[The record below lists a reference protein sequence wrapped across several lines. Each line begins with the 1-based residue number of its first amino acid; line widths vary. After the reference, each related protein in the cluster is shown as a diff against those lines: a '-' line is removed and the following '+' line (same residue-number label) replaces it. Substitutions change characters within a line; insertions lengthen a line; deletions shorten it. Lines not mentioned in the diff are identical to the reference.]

1 MSELKLCCSCGN
13 KGLLI
18 NDGED
23 VVCINIKCHFW
34 NEFIPY
40 STWQSRPIEDQLKA
54 ENERLRFALDDI
66 SSYVDDESKIGRII
80 TQALNEV
87 TNSKTDYK
95 EHLKNMSESERR
107 RLHENRWENDENEVT
122 K

>member
-54 ENERLRFALDDI
+54 ENERLREALKYIVDRGYTGA
-66 SSYVDDESKIGRII
+66 SYIAQ
-80 TQALNEV
+80 QALNEV
-87 TNSKTDYK
+87 K
-95 EHLKNMSESERR
+95 E
-107 RLHENRWENDENEVT
+107 
-122 K
+122 